1 MLTRDSFGLSAL
13 RLHLRVMPAC
23 FTRADLRVTGRR
35 DVAGSRRRLSPS
47 VHGAMARSV
56 SSSAGAVTRTL
67 AQDRMAEAGGFARLA
82 FTHPMLQ
89 HEMAIVLCPVT
100 RAATSCQRPFRRR
113 CHAPASQTE
122 LPGGLAPGAATTPV
136 RPAEVRRQSDTSE
149 KVAPSLTSA
158 SELAS

>member
-1 MLTRDSFGLSAL
+1 MLLEAGGGCRRPSMGRWRGQFPPPQGLS
-13 RLHLRVMPAC
+13 H
-23 FTRADLRVTGRR
+23 
-35 DVAGSRRRLSPS
+35 
-47 VHGAMARSV
+47 ARCV
-56 SSSAGAVTRTL
+56 LL

-100 RAATSCQRPFRRR
+100 PAAASFLRPFSRR
-113 CHAPASQTE
+113 CHASASQTG

-149 KVAPSLTSA
+149 KVAASLTSA